1 MPAISIDTVSRTIP
15 PEKQRVIFNSIFSDK
30 NVQAAESA
38 RDASFQDWINSRKKS
53 VESEK
58 ETSARLARV
67 NALGNVLTTMVQP
80 IGWAIGGG
88 KSGVTGGVQQYD
100 NRQYLDAFNRAMKAN
115 EDLRNIGDM
124 EAEYQFKLADD
135 NYRRELAIANE
146 ERKQQLEL
154 DKQRKIFDM
163 RSKLNQEQI
172 EGRIKVAEASARA
185 KYNFSA
191 GGKKVT
197 ESVRDNLLKRAN
209 TAYANILADYYKKKQ
224 VGIENLQEPPSYDEF
239 LKQFASENGYQ
250 VADSQ
255 NAKPESQAVASGASG
270 GRTTAN
276 LGNTSSSNK
285 SGRSTAKL

>member
-1 MPAISIDTVSRTIP
+1 M
-15 PEKQRVIFNSIFSDK
+15 PEKKNNILDSIFGASDNNDVADALNARNNNFQSWLNTK
-30 NVQAAESA
+30 KKAVEAQRKESVDIA
-38 RDASFQDWINSRKKS
+38 RY
-53 VESEK
+53 
-58 ETSARLARV
+58 
-67 NALGNVLTTMVQP
+67 NALGNVLTAMAQP
-80 IGWAIGGG
+80 IAWKQGGAT
-88 KSGVTGGVQQYD
+88 VAAPAPDQ
-100 NRQYLDAFNRAMKAN
+100 RQYLESFNKAVKAN

-146 ERKQQLEL
+146 ERKQQLEI
-154 DKQRKIFDM
+154 DKQRQIFDM
-163 RSKLNQEQI
+163 RRKLNQEQI

-255 NAKPESQAVASGASG
+255 NAKPESQTVASGASG

-276 LGNTSSSNK
+276 LGNTSSNNK